1 MSIKDKKHL
10 HEEKSASDIGSVF
23 DDPENFLVKTADALT
38 LGNKDVEDAIT
49 KPLKRVD
56 KTVVNNAID
65 HLKKLGISAERFQD
79 EFEVKTKPAIDRLR
93 SLSQYKDLF
102 QDDQAAFA
110 LIPKIGSEVSKIL
123 SGDFSNLIKEGYIM
137 VSPSVERFLTKLSEA
152 NKPFFN
158 VMNETDRDMAE
169 MLGYLDEFLP
179 FSKEQMGYDKPVT
192 IRLISDAN
200 NADKVLGKTAH
211 YNPAIGEVVVYTDN
225 RHPKD
230 IMRSISHELVHHTQN
245 CRGEFDRE
253 MATEGDKPYMQTDKH
268 LFEMEREAFEVGNV
282 CFRTWEDN
290 YKYNQRENNKMTI
303 SESTLREIIRN
314 VLENKIKEA
323 VDRPAGDSSPL
334 TPEEIRAFL
343 DAQGMG
349 ELTRYVQGDPELHRA
364 PGTKSPYDTDPPKE
378 EIPAGVTPE
387 DEAEMA
393 PEAEEEEEVTET
405 IEEEVTDEQWYK
417 GTLTEALIKRYA
429 K

>member
-79 EFEVKTKPAIDRLR
+79 DFEVKTKPAIDRLK

-158 VMNETDRDMAE
+158 VMNE
-169 MLGYLDEFLP
+169 
-179 FSKEQMGYDKPVT
+179 
-192 IRLISDAN
+192 I
-200 NADKVLGKTAH
+200 
-211 YNPAIGEVVVYTDN
+211 
-225 RHPKD
+225 
-230 IMRSISHELVHHTQN
+230 
-245 CRGEFDRE
+245 
-253 MATEGDKPYMQTDKH
+253 
-268 LFEMEREAFEVGNV
+268 
-282 CFRTWEDN
+282 
-290 YKYNQRENNKMTI
+290 
-303 SESTLREIIRN
+303 
-314 VLENKIKEA
+314 
-323 VDRPAGDSSPL
+323 PL
-334 TPEEIRAFL
+334 L
-343 DAQGMG
+343 
-349 ELTRYVQGDPELHRA
+349 LH
-364 PGTKSPYDTDPPKE
+364 
-378 EIPAGVTPE
+378 I
-387 DEAEMA
+387 
-393 PEAEEEEEVTET
+393 
-405 IEEEVTDEQWYK
+405 
-417 GTLTEALIKRYA
+417 
-429 K
+429 